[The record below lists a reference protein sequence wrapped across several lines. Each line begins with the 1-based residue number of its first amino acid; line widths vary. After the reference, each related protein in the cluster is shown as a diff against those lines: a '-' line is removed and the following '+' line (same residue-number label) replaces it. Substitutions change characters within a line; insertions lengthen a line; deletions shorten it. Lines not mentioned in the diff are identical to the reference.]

1 LRIVPFILTLAVVA
15 PAACA
20 DIVAHS
26 LVAFGDISFTT
37 NEQYASPSAAAQLS
51 YTSPGLFNG
60 ESSSHCEYGLVGGTV
75 SISSVDAS
83 YPTNRAL
90 AEATFH
96 DTLTISGPT
105 GAGFIQYEYSLIGEA
120 FGEADAHLFL
130 NHQGD
135 PSEELAGEAT
145 ESGIY
150 TSEFHNIIFGTPFE
164 HGLSI
169 NIAAFIGLGETEEA
183 AADFYAYMSAIHIF
197 DANMTPISS
206 YSIVSESGTTYP
218 LPAPSTLAL
227 LACGG
232 LILHRRRRD

>member
-1 LRIVPFILTLAVVA
+1 MRIVPFILTLAVVA

-37 NEQYASPSAAAQLS
+37 NEQYATPSAAAQLS

-60 ESSSHCEYGLVGGTV
+60 ESSSHGEYGLVGGTV

-96 DTLTISGPT
+96 DTLTISGPL
-105 GAGFIQYEYSLIGEA
+105 GAGFVQYEYTLIGHAE
-120 FGEADAHLFL
+120 GEADAHLFL

-145 ESGIY
+145 EGGIY
-150 TSEFHNIIFGTPFE
+150 TSEIHNIVFGTPFD

-183 AADFYAYMSAIHIF
+183 GADFYAYMSGVHVF
-197 DANMTPISS
+197 DSLMTPVASFSISS
-206 YSIVSESGTTYP
+206 VSNTSYP
-218 LPAPSTLAL
+218 LPAPSTVAL

-232 LILHRRRRD
+232 LIVHRRRRG

>member
-1 LRIVPFILTLAVVA
+1 MPIFLVFLIAAPVA
-15 PAACA
+15 SA

-26 LVAFGDISFTT
+26 LVAYGDVSFTT
-37 NEQYASPSAAAQLS
+37 NEQYASPNAGAQLS
-51 YTSPGLFNG
+51 YSSPGIFTG
-60 ESSSHCEYGLVGGTV
+60 ESSSHGEYGLVGGIV

-96 DTLTISGPT
+96 DTLTISGPL
-105 GAGFIQYEYSLIGEA
+105 GAGFIQYEYTLVGEA

-145 ESGIY
+145 EGGIY
-150 TSEFHNIIFGTPFE
+150 TSEFHNIVFGTPFD

-183 AADFYAYMSAIHIF
+183 GADFYAYMSGVHVF
-197 DANMTPISS
+197 DSSMTPVASFSISS
-206 YSIVSESGTTYP
+206 VSNTSYP
-218 LPAPSTLAL
+218 LPAPSTVAL

-232 LILHRRRRD
+232 LIAHRRRRG